1 MTYFEPFP
9 HHSLISETL
18 SLCPLKFTVHYQQN
32 SLYAQSLLRV
42 FPSPF
47 SKANLAHPLW
57 GCCCPHNLLR
67 DFVPL
72 DLQVGEGS
80 SFAPHCFFQAILL
93 LSKSSPCSV
102 IFFFKLTFSDVVTLF
117 TVVVT
122 YSLIDHS
129 YFSRTLAFGYWH
141 PLQHLS
147 CPKSC
152 CFQYKH
158 I

>member
-1 MTYFEPFP
+1 MGSEQSFLLFWLKLCPNYPCLYPFPRETSDSQGIDPLKAPHMTYFEPFP

-102 IFFFKLTFSDVVTLF
+102 IFFF
-117 TVVVT
+117 
-122 YSLIDHS
+122 
-129 YFSRTLAFGYWH
+129 
-141 PLQHLS
+141 
-147 CPKSC
+147 
-152 CFQYKH
+152 
-158 I
+158 